1 MFILIFIFLLIFRS
15 NSTLLSFENLNP
27 DEAQMIANA
36 INLFYKNFNILEFD
50 GTTSGILNSL
60 ILIWPKILN
69 LEITYLTAR
78 LTSIFLISLII
89 FFVFKILY
97 LQTKK
102 TKISLFLLLPTLIFF
117 LFTKDPDFVHYSS
130 ELLSIFF
137 LIFLIG

>member
-102 TKISLFLLLPTLIFF
+102 N
-117 LFTKDPDFVHYSS
+117 
-130 ELLSIFF
+130 
-137 LIFLIG
+137 

>member
-117 LFTKDPDFVHYSS
+117 YLLKIQILFITVANYYQY
-130 ELLSIFF
+130 FF
-137 LIFLIG
+137 